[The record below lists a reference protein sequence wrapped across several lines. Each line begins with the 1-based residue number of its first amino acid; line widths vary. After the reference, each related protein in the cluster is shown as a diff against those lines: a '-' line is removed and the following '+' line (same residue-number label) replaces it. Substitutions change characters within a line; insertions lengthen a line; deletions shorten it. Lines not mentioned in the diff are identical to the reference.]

1 MSITQQIVAPN
12 QIESELLR
20 IWSALAKAGQTRACL
35 FNLIVFNRL
44 SERTDYVRSIVQRIV
59 DKFPCRILFVSH
71 DADPEKNYLKTAV
84 SVVVSSQESSTA
96 CDHIDIGS
104 AGTDWERVPYV
115 ILPHIV
121 PDLPVYLLWTENPCA
136 EHPLFN
142 PLVKLATRV
151 IFDSESTEHLS
162 DFASELLSV
171 KEQKLRD
178 IADLNWAR
186 LEGWREL
193 LASTFEA
200 SDNLADLYETRT
212 LRITFNARKTEFFC
226 HLKIQAIYLVSW
238 ISSRLGWKVL
248 NTKKESSGL
257 HLIFESGIEI
267 IIDSVIWDDLGP
279 GNIIAT
285 ELTTKNGSHY
295 RFMRNQ
301 QTPHHVAVQISTA
314 CRCDLPYQF
323 VLGKTARGQ
332 SLVAEVFHKGTSPFF
347 LETLQYIKA
356 FHQDDVC

>member
-1 MSITQQIVAPN
+1 MSITQQLVAPS
-12 QIESELLR
+12 QIESELLK
-20 IWSALAKAGQTRACL
+20 IWSALAKADKTRACL

-44 SERTDYVRSIVQRIV
+44 SERTDYVRSIVQSIA
-59 DKFPCRILFVSH
+59 DKFPCRVLFVSH

-96 CDHIDIGS
+96 CDHIDIGA

-121 PDLPVYLLWTENPCA
+121 PDLPVYLLWTETPSG

-151 IFDSESTEHLS
+151 IFDSESADHLS
-162 DFASELLSV
+162 EFASELLSV
-171 KEQKLRD
+171 KEDKSRD

-193 LASTFEA
+193 LASTFE
-200 SDNLADLYETRT
+200 DPKKLQDLYEAKT
-212 LRITFNARKTEFFC
+212 LHITFNARTTEFFC
-226 HLKIQAIYLVSW
+226 HLKIQSIYLVFW
-238 ISSRLGWKVL
+238 LSSRLGWHLKEVR
-248 NTKKESSGL
+248 KKSSSLHLYFHSGL
-257 HLIFESGIEI
+257 EVIV
-267 IIDSVIWDDLGP
+267 DSAVWENLGP

-285 ELTTKNGSHY
+285 EMNTSSGAHY
-295 RFMRNQ
+295 QFRRN
-301 QTPHHVAVQISTA
+301 PEISHHVTVQISTPSH
-314 CRCDLPYQF
+314 CDLPYQF

-332 SLVAEVFHKGTSPFF
+332 SLVQEVFHKGTSLFF
-347 LETLQYIKA
+347 IETLRRIKA
-356 FHQDDVC
+356 FEQTDLC